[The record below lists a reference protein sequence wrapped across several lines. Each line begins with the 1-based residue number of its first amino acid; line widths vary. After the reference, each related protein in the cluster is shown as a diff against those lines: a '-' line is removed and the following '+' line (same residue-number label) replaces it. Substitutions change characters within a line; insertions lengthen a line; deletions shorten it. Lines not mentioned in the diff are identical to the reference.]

1 MTTSVIGYRVF
12 TCDVCGAVYRFPRT
26 RTVHPG
32 YSWPPVTYGVVH
44 DEETDT
50 AMRQHAVTHGGALDR
65 QLAYLGPTT
74 WTTHTEELT
83 AEPTDAT

>member
-32 YSWPPVTYGVVH
+32 YSWPSVTYGVVH

-50 AMRQHAVTHGGALDR
+50 AMRQHATTHGGFLDR
-65 QLAYLGPTT
+65 QLAYCGPTT
-74 WTTHTEELT
+74 YSAHTEELT
-83 AEPTDAT
+83 ANQTDAT